1 MSLNSP
7 NFTENNNAA
16 CLANNIA
23 SQLKN
28 ETCENAFHYSSTPG
42 TKPNVTEYDK
52 LMDGCDI
59 KENHTVQG
67 VVLPACVPRLDP
79 FLAIFNYTTPQYAKY
94 LKDSNYTETGIGS
107 EDNWIVVV
115 LSTNTLAGN
124 FSDAAS
130 LIANVGMGNSLV
142 ALFIGFLV
150 VSAVS

>member
-1 MSLNSP
+1 MSLNLP

-67 VVLPACVPRLDP
+67 VILPVCVPKLDP
-79 FLAIFNYTTPQYAKY
+79 FLVLFNYTTLQYAKY

-124 FSDAAS
+124 LSDAAS

-142 ALFIGFLV
+142 ALFLGFLV

>member
-1 MSLNSP
+1 
-7 NFTENNNAA
+7 
-16 CLANNIA
+16 
-23 SQLKN
+23 
-28 ETCENAFHYSSTPG
+28 
-42 TKPNVTEYDK
+42 
-52 LMDGCDI
+52 MDGCDI
-59 KENHTVQG
+59 KEKHTVQG
-67 VVLPACVPRLDP
+67 VVLPACVPRFDP
-79 FLAIFNYTTPQYAKY
+79 FLVLFNYTTLQYAKY

-124 FSDAAS
+124 LSDAAS